1 MRLFKNR
8 VETEKG
14 LDKGNWSLWRWY
26 DIIINGDL
34 YLTRLTLFK
43 TPWFSVKVHWIHKPD
58 PDRDL
63 HDHPWP
69 FASFILRGWYKEL
82 ECRRPDMRGI
92 WMRFA
97 QGPACKEVTEVAD
110 RRYPVVERLVRWF
123 NTKDT
128 RAAHRITSAS
138 PKLVTLVFTGPKTK
152 EWGFYDEETFK
163 YTDWEP
169 YIAANQKGKM

>member
-1 MRLFKNR
+1 MGISFMRLFPNR

-82 ECRRPDMRGI
+82 ECREPRQRGRDI
-92 WMRFA
+92 QSGARMM
-97 QGPACKEVTEVAD
+97 AD
-110 RRYPVVERLVRWF
+110 YYFPVKERLVRWF

-128 RAAHRITSAS
+128 LAAHRITEAS

-152 EWGFYDEETFK
+152 EWGFYDEETFN